1 MKTKRSLCLISLA
14 LLVLPGALLAADK
27 KTQDR
32 PGYTDTP
39 MLPDGKW
46 HVHDSARPYPKAVDP
61 GPIEKQ
67 KGFPFAPPE
76 GAVVLFDGKDLSK
89 WTGKGGQ
96 AKWKVE
102 NGYFEVNRSGGINT
116 KEKFKDFKLHIE
128 WASPAQV
135 KGNSQGRGNSGV
147 FLQGA
152 YEVQVLDSYQNP
164 TYADGQAAAMY
175 GQNPPAVN
183 ACRKPG
189 SWQTYDITFR
199 SARFGKDGKVKKP
212 AVVTVVHNGITVHD
226 KQEYL
231 GTSTHKRVANY
242 NRKITEGP
250 ISLQDHGNPVRFRNV
265 WIAKL

>member
-1 MKTKRSLCLISLA
+1 MKRLIPSLPLVFA
-14 LLVLPGALLAADK
+14 LFASVALHAADK
-27 KTQDR
+27 KKAAR

-46 HVHDSARPYPKAVDP
+46 RVHDSARPYPRVVDP

-67 KGFPFAPPE
+67 KGFPFAAPK

-89 WTGKGGQ
+89 WTGRGGK
-96 AKWKVE
+96 ASWKVD
-102 NGYFEVNRSGGINT
+102 NGYFEVTRTGGIQS
-116 KEKFKDFKLHIE
+116 KEQFKDFKLHIE
-128 WASPAQV
+128 WASPKVV
-135 KGNSQGRGNSGV
+135 KGESQGRGNSGV

-175 GQNPPAVN
+175 GQTPPEVN

-189 SWQTYDITFR
+189 EWQTYDITFR
-199 SARFGKDGKVKKP
+199 SARFDKDGKVKKP
-212 AVVTVVHNGITVHD
+212 ATVTVVHNGITVHD
-226 KQEYL
+226 KREYL
-231 GTSTHKRVANY
+231 GPSTHKRVANY
-242 NRKITEGP
+242 NRKVKEGP

-265 WIAKL
+265 WVQKL